1 MCLKMV
7 VEALVPAREV
17 SIDQQKWGNRRRI
30 QYHTREIDTMNF
42 RTTLFMIASSL
53 AVLSSLQAFSTSSSF
68 TRRLP
73 SSSATTTVSTSSSSY
88 RSTAL
93 SMNLFDRFQ
102 RVAKANINNVLKS
115 LEDPEKIMSQALEDM
130 QVSIND
136 QYMTSSLHF
145 IFTLYMML
153 FNVTFSNTDRI
164 TPFIALNRLIWSKS
178 VNPMQKLPPL
188 NVDY

>member
-1 MCLKMV
+1 
-7 VEALVPAREV
+7 
-17 SIDQQKWGNRRRI
+17 
-30 QYHTREIDTMNF
+30 MNF

-73 SSSATTTVSTSSSSY
+73 SSTTVSSSPSY
-88 RSTAL
+88 RSTVL

-136 QYMTSSLHF
+136 QYMTSSLQF
-145 IFTLYMML
+145 LFTLYMMF

-164 TPFIALNRLIWSKS
+164 TPFITLDRLIWSKF

>member
-1 MCLKMV
+1 
-7 VEALVPAREV
+7 
-17 SIDQQKWGNRRRI
+17 
-30 QYHTREIDTMNF
+30 
-42 RTTLFMIASSL
+42 
-53 AVLSSLQAFSTSSSF
+53 
-68 TRRLP
+68 
-73 SSSATTTVSTSSSSY
+73 
-88 RSTAL
+88 
-93 SMNLFDRFQ
+93 MNLFDRFQ

-136 QYMTSSLHF
+136 QYMTSSLQF

-164 TPFIALNRLIWSKS
+164 TPFISLNRLIWSKS

>member
-1 MCLKMV
+1 
-7 VEALVPAREV
+7 
-17 SIDQQKWGNRRRI
+17 
-30 QYHTREIDTMNF
+30 MNF

-73 SSSATTTVSTSSSSY
+73 SSTTVSSSPSY
-88 RSTAL
+88 RSTVL

-136 QYMTSSLHF
+136 QYMTSSLQF
-145 IFTLYMML
+145 LFTLYMML
-153 FNVTFSNTDRI
+153 FNVTFSNAYRI
-164 TPFIALNRLIWSKS
+164 TPFITLARLIWSKS

>member
-1 MCLKMV
+1 M
-7 VEALVPAREV
+7 
-17 SIDQQKWGNRRRI
+17 
-30 QYHTREIDTMNF
+30 MNF
-42 RTTLFMIASSL
+42 RTTLFVLASSL
-53 AVLSSLQAFSTSSSF
+53 AALSSSQAFSTSSSF

-73 SSSATTTVSTSSSSY
+73 SSTTVSSSPSY

-136 QYMTSSLHF
+136 QFMTSSLQF
-145 IFTLYMML
+145 IFTLYRML

-164 TPFIALNRLIWSKS
+164 KPFIMDRLIWSKS